1 MLEIRREAGALDG
14 TQWHAAGAP
23 SGYMTD
29 PVSDAALTGAA
40 FVRHLGDARFASLR
54 ALRQLLRA
62 LDAERVAIGVLDGSG
77 TRLHEELVW
86 SSGFGRCGE
95 SERDMALSRFTDD
108 LAVWQHGTALSLLV
122 DIDVSSE
129 AWQDVPCNQ
138 LLLVRGPNH
147 GAGCP
152 VFVAQLRK
160 ILNLP
165 EGAAHAISL
174 LLNEYSQRRVAA

>member
-1 MLEIRREAGALDG
+1 MLEIRREAGALSG
-14 TQWHAAGAP
+14 QQWHATGTP

-62 LDAERVAIGVLDGSG
+62 LDAERVAIGVLDMTGLH
-77 TRLHEELVW
+77 LHEELVW

-95 SERDMALSRFTDD
+95 SERDMALARFADN
-108 LAVWQHGTALSLLV
+108 LAAWQQTKALSLLV

-138 LLLVRGPNH
+138 LLLVRGPAH

-152 VFVAQLRK
+152 VFAAQLRRK
-160 ILNLP
+160 LTLP